1 MINKYKWLITLV
13 ILAVAGGA
21 YFYLHFYAQGINAVL
36 AFSASYERFDKA
48 ISEFSLSRT
57 DDLGRQ
63 AGEALGDLQARSTFR
78 LSSLIKNDG
87 ALMDQAR
94 EVADLARREHENL
107 KAFASAQRTPSAGLD
122 GLANAFGGLTEK
134 RRSAYARF
142 RELGGTRDR
151 T

>member
-1 MINKYKWLITLV
+1 MGMINKYKWLILLV
-13 ILAVAGGA
+13 IVAAAGGS
-21 YFYLHFYAQGINAVL
+21 YLYVHFYARGINALL

-78 LSSLIKNDG
+78 LSSLIKNYG

-94 EVADLARREHENL
+94 ELAAL
-107 KAFASAQRTPSAGLD
+107 AQKELESLRAGGE
-122 GLANAFGGLTEK
+122 GLAKESGVLHEK
-134 RRSAYARF
+134 RIAAYARF
-142 RELGGTRDR
+142 QAMGEKKDGNRD
-151 T
+151 